1 MKRFALV
8 LAILATLTF
17 VSLPKVRSER
27 AVGAYFNNMDFSET
41 AEVDGVCESGLG
53 NSRGPILHVTDKA
66 TSADP
71 VPDSRGECFQNTA
84 LPRANPDS
92 LGAGFALVIE
102 TPTPMPY
109 PAGSS
114 SQPYPGTS
122 PSQPLFPCLTAIL
135 PAFLALFFV
144 KRQFL

>member
-17 VSLPKVRSER
+17 ISLPKVRSER
-27 AVGAYFNNMDFSET
+27 AVGAYFNNMDFGAT
-41 AEVDGVCESGLG
+41 AEVDGVCEIGLG

-66 TSADP
+66 TSADQ
-71 VPDSRGECFQNTA
+71 VEDSRSECFQNTT
-84 LPRANPDS
+84 PPHANPNS
-92 LGAGFALVIE
+92 LGAGVAFIIE

-114 SQPYPGTS
+114 SQPYPGNNS
-122 PSQPLFPCLTAIL
+122 SQPLLPCLTAML